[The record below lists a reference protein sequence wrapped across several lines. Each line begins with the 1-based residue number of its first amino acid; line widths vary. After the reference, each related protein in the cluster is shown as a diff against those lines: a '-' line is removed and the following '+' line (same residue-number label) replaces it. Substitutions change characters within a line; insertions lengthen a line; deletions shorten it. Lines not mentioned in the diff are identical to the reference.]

1 MAELALNNNNSLTHS
16 LTHLNC
22 KGITF
27 PLNINGNIF
36 CDGSLK
42 HLQFV
47 NRRHMQYEVTSM
59 RGTVTYD
66 TCMSCLHCLPY
77 ASSNLLYGGYE

>member
-1 MAELALNNNNSLTHS
+1 MAELALNNTNS
-16 LTHLNC
+16 LTHLNR

-27 PLNINGNIF
+27 TLNINGNIF

-47 NRRHMQYEVTSM
+47 NRRHMTHEVTSV

-66 TCMSCLHCLPY
+66 TCMSCINFLCISFQQFVLR
-77 ASSNLLYGGYE
+77 GI